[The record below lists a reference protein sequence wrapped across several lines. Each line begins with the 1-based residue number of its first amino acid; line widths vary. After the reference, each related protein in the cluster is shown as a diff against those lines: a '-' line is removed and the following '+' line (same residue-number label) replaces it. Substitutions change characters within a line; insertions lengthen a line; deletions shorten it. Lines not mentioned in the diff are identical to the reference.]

1 MVSKSVTCFNRRPG
15 LDLQKGTEKA
25 EGELRAA
32 RSGRKKKFP
41 TSHWEVLRPP
51 LPLFPPVNGF
61 RRSSLM
67 GLAPDRQHS
76 EQSGK
81 DFKDLAENAGD
92 VEADCGQL

>member
-1 MVSKSVTCFNRRPG
+1 
-15 LDLQKGTEKA
+15 
-25 EGELRAA
+25 
-32 RSGRKKKFP
+32 
-41 TSHWEVLRPP
+41 
-51 LPLFPPVNGF
+51 
-61 RRSSLM
+61 M